1 MSVGANIRQRR
12 FALKMSQQELADA
25 MGYKTRSTIAKI
37 ESGENDVSQ
46 KKLLRF
52 AAVLDTTVEALIA
65 GTAEAEEADVMLED
79 VAARDGHRNAVII
92 LAGGKSGR
100 NQQNIPSQFINIRDR
115 PMLVH
120 SMEIYQ
126 AHAAID
132 DIYVVCLKGW
142 EDIVKA
148 YARRYRIT
156 KLRGLIPGG
165 TTGAASL
172 KNAVGCIRRR
182 YHPEDTILIQEA
194 TRPLVSQETVSR
206 LLQICAEKGSATVC
220 HKMNDYVQFN
230 VSGARAEYVERDAI
244 VALQSPEAHRLS
256 LLLSLFDQAKKEQ
269 HPLTESCCAMLMYH
283 LGYEINFVEGGVN
296 NIKIA
301 READFAVAGM
311 LISRINDQGNPP
323 T

>member
-1 MSVGANIRQRR
+1 MSVGANIRRRR
-12 FALKMSQQELADA
+12 FELKMSQQELADA

-52 AAVLDTTVEALIA
+52 AAVLDTTAEALIA
-65 GTAEAEEADVMLED
+65 GADGMDEADAMLEE
-79 VAARDGHRNAVII
+79 VAAQDGHHSAVII

-100 NQQNIPSQFINIRDR
+100 NQQNIPSQFINVRDR
-115 PMLVH
+115 PMLVY

-126 AHAAID
+126 AHPAID
-132 DIYVVCLKGW
+132 DIYIVCLKGW

-172 KNAVGCIRRR
+172 QNAVACIRRR
-182 YHPEDTILIQEA
+182 YQPEDTILIQEA
-194 TRPLVSQETVSR
+194 TRPLVSQETISK

-230 VSGARAEYVERDAI
+230 ISGERPEYVERDAV

-256 LLLSLFDQAKKEQ
+256 LLLELFDKAKKQQ

-283 LGYEINFVEGGVN
+283 LGYEINFIEGGVN
-296 NIKIA
+296 NIKII
-301 READFAVAGM
+301 READLATVGL
-311 LISRINDQGNPP
+311 LISRIN